1 MARTARD
8 LEQHE
13 IDELLSRPLPLA
25 KEGKNKGLPR
35 SATFRVDDR
44 LYVTVSRPLGNDPK
58 RKVGGSW
65 LFRYQ
70 HAGRAR
76 WMGIGPLHRVTL
88 KQAKRRVAQLNEVL
102 LMEKDPLAIK
112 SESRRRAESLAGHRR
127 TFRQAFNEY
136 VNGGAL
142 KAFAKTTQSD
152 WIASVETH
160 ALPALGRL
168 AVSQITVDDVARA
181 LAPIWYDHART
192 GRQVRQRIEAVL
204 RWAGVKKYRDLAAPN
219 PANLKDVVSLLPADQ
234 AKPVIEKPH
243 DALDWRL
250 MPEFMGRL
258 RAIDDTAARALEMTI
273 LTTSRRSEIEDLPW
287 SEVDLDKAVL
297 DIPASRMKGRAGK
310 RRPHMLPL
318 SSRAAE
324 ILRNTTKMEGVDFVF
339 PVARDHEALPD
350 VLHALTEKY
359 RGTLNGPHKDPVT
372 GKEKLGPT
380 IHGIARATFRTWCSE
395 RGQIGMV
402 KADDAVAE
410 TSLHHVKGTK
420 VERVYDRAIY
430 LDERRKLLE
439 EWSAFCGGSFTQPGH
454 L

>member
-44 LYVTVSRPLGNDPK
+44 LYVTVSRPRGNDPK

-70 HAGRAR
+70 FGGRPK

-102 LMEKDPLAIK
+102 LMEKDPLTIK
-112 SESRRRAESLAGHRR
+112 SESRRRARALDAQRR
-127 TFRQAFNEY
+127 TFKAVYNEY
-136 VNGGAL
+136 VAGGAL

-152 WIASVETH
+152 WKASIETH
-160 ALPALGRL
+160 ALPELGRL
-168 AVSQITVDDVARA
+168 AVSAITVDDVARA

-219 PANLKDVVSLLPADQ
+219 PANLKDVASLLPADKD
-234 AKPVIEKPH
+234 KPVIEKPH

-250 MPEFMGRL
+250 VPSLMAAL
-258 RAIDDTAARALEMTI
+258 RATDGPAARCLETII

-287 SEVDLDKAVL
+287 GEVDLNKAVL

-318 SSRAAE
+318 SGRALE
-324 ILRNTTKMEGVDFVF
+324 ILRNTPKTEGTDLVF

-380 IHGIARATFRTWCSE
+380 IHGIARASFRTWCSE
-395 RGQIGMV
+395 RGQIGMTMV
-402 KADDAVAE
+402 NDAVAE
-410 TSLHHVKGTK
+410 TCLHHIKGSKT
-420 VERVYDRAIY
+420 ERSYDRAIY

-439 EWSAFCGGSFTQPGH
+439 EWATYCDGGLT
-454 L
+454 